1 MNKLVSKY
9 KWWLIGIGALVLI
22 GLFTNKAEAIS
33 VDFEIGQYDKRI
45 DSGAYTGSEGSTY
58 YKAAGEIPIFSSL
71 GLVGEVEYVD
81 SDATEGYASVATVLD
96 TPIGDV
102 GAGVLLSQIAGADD
116 LYELYASYDV
126 SILGFGATVE
136 VSLDENDA
144 GIAEIYASQ
153 LLAQIDDLSVYVGG
167 GYGQSYG
174 ADDDYTYTLGFA
186 RAQLDALYVQVNYLK
201 NDLSGY
207 AGTDNAWADTVDV
220 GLALQF

>member
-1 MNKLVSKY
+1 MNKLVKY
-9 KWWLIGIGALVLI
+9 KWWLIGIGVLVLI
-22 GLFTNKAEAIS
+22 GLFSNKAEAA

-58 YKAAGEIPIFSSL
+58 YKGAGEVPLFSSL
-71 GLVGEVEYVD
+71 GLVGEIEYVD
-81 SDATEGYASVATVLD
+81 SDSSELYASVATVLD

-102 GAGVLLSQIAGADD
+102 GAGVLLSQVDGAED

-126 SILGFGATVE
+126 SILGFGATID
-136 VSLDENDA
+136 VSYDEDEA
-144 GIAEIYASQ
+144 GVAEISAAQ
-153 LLAQIDDLSVYVGG
+153 LLAQIDSLSVYVGG

-174 ADDDYTYTLGFA
+174 SDDNYTYTLGFA

-220 GLALQF
+220 GFAFSF

>member
-9 KWWLIGIGALVLI
+9 KWWLIGIGALVLL
-22 GLFTNKAEAIS
+22 GLFTNKAEAS

-58 YKAAGEIPIFSSL
+58 YKGAGEVPLFSSL

-81 SDATEGYASVATVLD
+81 SENSELYASVATVLD
-96 TPIGDV
+96 TPIGDL
-102 GAGVLLSQIAGADD
+102 GAGVLLSQVDGAED

-126 SILGFGATVE
+126 SILGFGATVD
-136 VSLDENDA
+136 VSYDENEA
-144 GIAEIYASQ
+144 GVAEISAAQ
-153 LLAQIDDLSVYVGG
+153 LLAQIDDVSVYVGG

-174 ADDDYTYTLGFA
+174 ADDNYTYTLGFV

-207 AGTDNAWADTVDV
+207 AGTDNEWADTVDA
-220 GLALQF
+220 GFAFSF

>member
-9 KWWLIGIGALVLI
+9 KWWLIVVGALLLI
-22 GLFTNKAEAIS
+22 GLFSNKAEAA
-33 VDFEIGQYDKRI
+33 VDFEFGQYDKRI

-58 YKAAGEIPIFSSL
+58 YKGAGEVPLFSSL

-81 SDATEGYASVATVLD
+81 SDTTEAYASVATVLD

-102 GAGVLLSQIAGADD
+102 GAGVLLSKIAGSEE
-116 LYELYASYDV
+116 LYELYATYDV

-136 VSLDENDA
+136 ASIDENDS
-144 GIAEIYASQ
+144 GVAEIYAAQ
-153 LLAQIDDLSVYVGG
+153 LLTQIDDLSVYVGG

-174 ADDDYTYTLGFA
+174 ADDNYTYTLGFA
-186 RAQLDALYVQVNYLK
+186 RAQLDALYVQINYLK

-207 AGTDNAWADTVDV
+207 AGTDNNWEETIDV
-220 GLALQF
+220 GLALSF